1 MAEAAL
7 TLLICAMP
15 GDVEVTASL
24 LRDSDAICVRC
35 IDEQDLVERLDEHV
49 GAVLVAQEMLT
60 GTLLHR
66 LAGVL
71 AQQPPWSDVPML
83 VVAHGEQQA
92 GLMGT
97 LEALGNVSLLRR
109 PMSPDAFVSAIA
121 AAFRARRR
129 QFQVR
134 DLLHQQDEQSRRK
147 DDYLAMLA
155 HELRNPLAPIRNA
168 AHILKSGAAN
178 PEQLAR
184 ISELVERQVGHMG
197 RIIND
202 LLETTRVLRGIIE
215 IKPQHVDLA
224 AIARNALESAQSTAQ
239 ARGIVLRHELETGVE
254 VTADPTRM
262 RQVVDNLLDNA
273 IKFSP
278 RGAAVTVSATRSGH
292 HAVLEVADDG
302 DGIAPALLAH
312 IFEPFVQGHQSID
325 RQRGGLGLGLALV
338 RRLVRLQHGEVTAH
352 SEGPGLGSKFIVHMP
367 LAVAH
372 AGDATAAPRAEPA
385 EQKSLRIVVA
395 EDNADSAE
403 TLRLLLEIDGHEVH
417 VVHTGLAAVD
427 EVRRQQPD
435 ALVCDIGL
443 PGLSGYGVARTLRHD
458 AAFRHTRFI
467 ALTGY
472 GSAEDRDKAL
482 AAGFDVHLAKPVD
495 PVELNR
501 ELARTA
507 DRAAGKGHSMM
518 RNG

>member
-1 MAEAAL
+1 
-7 TLLICAMP
+7 MP
-15 GDVEVTASL
+15 GDVEVTANL

-35 IDEQDLVERLDEHV
+35 IDEEDLIGRLDEHV

-92 GLMGT
+92 GLMAA
-97 LEALGNVSLLRR
+97 LDALGNVSLLRR
-109 PMSPDAFVSAIA
+109 PMSPDAFVSSIA

-134 DLLHQQDEQSRRK
+134 DLLHQQEEQSRRK

-184 ISELVERQVGHMG
+184 IAELVERQVGHMG

-215 IKPQHVDLA
+215 IKPQQVDLA

-239 ARGIVLRHELETGVE
+239 ARGIALRHELEKGVE

-278 RGAAVTVSATRSGH
+278 KGAAVTVSVTRSGH

-338 RRLVRLQHGEVTAH
+338 RRLVRLQQGEVTAH
-352 SEGPGLGSKFIVHMP
+352 SEGPGLGSRFIVHMP
-367 LAVAH
+367 LAVAQ
-372 AGDATAAPRAEPA
+372 AREPTAAPRPEVA

-395 EDNADSAE
+395 EDNTDSAE

-443 PGLSGYGVARTLRHD
+443 PGLSGYGVART
-458 AAFRHTRFI
+458 
-467 ALTGY
+467 
-472 GSAEDRDKAL
+472 
-482 AAGFDVHLAKPVD
+482 
-495 PVELNR
+495 
-501 ELARTA
+501 
-507 DRAAGKGHSMM
+507 
-518 RNG
+518 